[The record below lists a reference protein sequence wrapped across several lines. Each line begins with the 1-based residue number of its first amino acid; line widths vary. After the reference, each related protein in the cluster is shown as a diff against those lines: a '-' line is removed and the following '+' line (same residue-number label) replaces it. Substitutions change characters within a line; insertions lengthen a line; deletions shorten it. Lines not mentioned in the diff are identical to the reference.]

1 MQMVCHELF
10 LTMLLYDHQI
20 SVIAQ
25 NFVLVTA
32 SASSQLAP
40 SFQAL
45 LLLRLYT
52 ACMHRCL
59 WCMLCLSPTDNQ
71 LSCNQLN

>member
-1 MQMVCHELF
+1 MNYF
-10 LTMLLYDHQI
+10 LTMILVVNANDRQI

-32 SASSQLAP
+32 SASAP

-45 LLLRLYT
+45 LLLRLD
-52 ACMHRCL
+52 CMYA
-59 WCMLCLSPTDNQ
+59 
-71 LSCNQLN
+71 

>member
-1 MQMVCHELF
+1 MHN
-10 LTMLLYDHQI
+10 YDHQI

-32 SASSQLAP
+32 SASAQLTP

-45 LLLRLYT
+45 LLLRL
-52 ACMHRCL
+52 HCL
-59 WCMLCLSPTDNQ
+59 YA
-71 LSCNQLN
+71 